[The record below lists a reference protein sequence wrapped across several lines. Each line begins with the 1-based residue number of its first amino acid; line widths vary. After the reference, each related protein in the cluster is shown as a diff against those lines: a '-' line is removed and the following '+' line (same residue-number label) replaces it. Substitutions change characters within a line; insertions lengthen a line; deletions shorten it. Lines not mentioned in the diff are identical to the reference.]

1 MTSAGDQDPAQPKAV
16 VAEWWTMGQN
26 ALMDGALAELQSD
39 YKPMYEGAH
48 THTHTNM
55 HMHVVHALSRHARAA
70 MEGAAESFV
79 RSKVPPAAVAIGAPH
94 VRWRHPC

>member
-1 MTSAGDQDPAQPKAV
+1 
-16 VAEWWTMGQN
+16 MGQN

-48 THTHTNM
+48 THMNM
-55 HMHVVHALSRHARAA
+55 HMHAAHALSRHARAA
-70 MEGAAESFV
+70 LEGAAESFV

-94 VRWRHPC
+94 VAVAPHVLI